1 MTLPRTPLHP
11 APARR
16 RSDAHVAAL
25 DHLVPATAAGDRRAF
40 AELVTRYRP
49 RVAAVA
55 RRHVSRHA
63 DVEDVVQEVWIAL
76 WQHVGAIERP
86 RALPGWLRRVTVH
99 AALRAQ
105 ARSGRLVAS
114 EEVEDLVSDEH
125 TEEQGLARSARGE
138 LNQAV
143 HGALARLRTADRRLV
158 ELLMADDRP
167 DYRSVS
173 RAIDRPVGSIGPT
186 RQRVFDRLR
195 RDPSLE
201 RLAPLVAA

>member
-1 MTLPRTPLHP
+1 MTLPRTLHP

-16 RSDAHVAAL
+16 RSDADVAAL

-49 RVAAVA
+49 LVAGVA
-55 RRHVSRHA
+55 RRHVSRAA

-76 WQHVGAIERP
+76 WLHVGAIERP
-86 RALPGWLRRVTVH
+86 RALPGWLRRVTMH

-114 EEVEDLVSDEH
+114 DEMDDVVSDEH
-125 TEEQGLARSARGE
+125 TEEQGLARSGRAE
-138 LNQAV
+138 LHDAV
-143 HGALARLRTADRRLV
+143 EGALGRLRAGDRRLV

-173 RAIDRPVGSIGPT
+173 RALDRPVGSIGPT

-195 RDPSLE
+195 RDPALE
-201 RLAPLVAA
+201 RVAPLVAA

>member
-1 MTLPRTPLHP
+1 MTLPRTSHNP

-16 RSDAHVAAL
+16 RSDADIAAL

-49 RVAAVA
+49 LVAAVA
-55 RRHVSRHA
+55 RRHVSRQA
-63 DVEDVVQEVWIAL
+63 DVDDVVQDVWIAL

-105 ARSGRLVAS
+105 ARSGRLVAIG
-114 EEVEDLVSDEH
+114 EVDDLVSDEQ
-125 TEEQGLARSARGE
+125 TEELGVARSGRAE
-138 LNQAV
+138 LHQAV
-143 HGALARLRTADRRLV
+143 QGALGRLRTGDRRLV

-195 RDPSLE
+195 RDPELE
-201 RLAPLVAA
+201 RVAPLVAA